1 MQIFLKTRG
10 GSTSPSKIQ
19 GGLRPPNPPYFGAP
33 DIRCINGRFISFVIG
48 CQDNN
53 NNKVILYLNEYYIL
67 YCEFIDRV
75 CEKITNKIEK

>member
-1 MQIFLKTRG
+1 MYQW
-10 GSTSPSKIQ
+10 P
-19 GGLRPPNPPYFGAP
+19 
-33 DIRCINGRFISFVIG
+33 FISFVIG

-75 CEKITNKIEK
+75 VEKITNEIDK

>member
-1 MQIFLKTRG
+1 MYQL
-10 GSTSPSKIQ
+10 
-19 GGLRPPNPPYFGAP
+19 
-33 DIRCINGRFISFVIG
+33 RFISFVIG

-75 CEKITNKIEK
+75 FEKITNEIDK